1 MNVDAALSPSKASI
15 VVIARNS
22 IGSIIKA
29 WSKQVPFL
37 DPIVVKAMAIVGTLE
52 LALSQKFV
60 KVIVE
65 SDAKMCVEDFSY
77 PTDGGCW
84 KIRNFSVCTLDLISC
99 FVSCNVQ
106 WVCREANQVPHA
118 LAKAVFSLAHPFYCS
133 LDTFPPFVKRGLI

>member
-29 WSKQVPFL
+29 SSKQVPFL

-65 SDAKMCVEDFSY
+65 SDAKMCVEDLSY
-77 PTDGGCW
+77 PTDRGC
-84 KIRNFSVCTLDLISC
+84 
-99 FVSCNVQ
+99 
-106 WVCREANQVPHA
+106 
-118 LAKAVFSLAHPFYCS
+118 
-133 LDTFPPFVKRGLI
+133 

>member
-65 SDAKMCVEDFSY
+65 SDAKMC
-77 PTDGGCW
+77 GG
-84 KIRNFSVCTLDLISC
+84 
-99 FVSCNVQ
+99 FVL
-106 WVCREANQVPHA
+106 P
-118 LAKAVFSLAHPFYCS
+118 Y
-133 LDTFPPFVKRGLI
+133 